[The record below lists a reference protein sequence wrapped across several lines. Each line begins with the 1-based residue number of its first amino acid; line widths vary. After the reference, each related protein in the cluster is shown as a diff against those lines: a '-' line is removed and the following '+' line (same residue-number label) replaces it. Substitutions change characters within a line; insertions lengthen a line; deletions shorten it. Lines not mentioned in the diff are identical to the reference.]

1 VASNSPEI
9 LDYLLANN
17 FPVNAD
23 YLCSTAAR
31 RSRHVHVT
39 AMLQVLHEHGLLT
52 DAERLTNMLNIFC
65 VQPNLPAA
73 KFLRDTGA
81 EWPSVL
87 RYKWDGKVL
96 AWARAEGCTAQI
108 G

>member
-1 VASNSPEI
+1 
-9 LDYLLANN
+9 
-17 FPVNAD
+17 VNAD
-23 YLCSTAAR
+23 YLCSTATR
-31 RSRHVHVT
+31 SSRHDVT

-73 KFLRDTGA
+73 KFLRSFGA

-87 RYKWDGKVL
+87 QWDGEVL